1 MDTKFEY
8 YIGTEYKDFAI
19 IPKCL
24 FSEPEFK
31 KLSYGARLL
40 YALLLDRMSLSQKNG
55 WVDKDNRTYIYF
67 TVENVMDAF
76 NISKNKCL
84 ALFKELEMAGLIYK
98 ENQGQGKPARIYVM
112 DCTRPKECGKPRGKT
127 VENPVENSFCKIS
140 GTS

>member
-8 YIGTEYKDFAI
+8 YTGTEYKDFAI

-55 WVDKDNRTYIYF
+55 WVDKDNRNYIYF
-67 TVENVMDAF
+67 TVENVMDTL
-76 NISKNKCL
+76 NVSKTKSIS
-84 ALFKELEMAGLIYK
+84 LFKELEETGLIYK
-98 ENQGQGKPARIYVM
+98 ENQGLCKPARIYVM
-112 DCTRPKECGKPRGKT
+112 DCTRPKGCGKS
-127 VENPVENSFCKIS
+127 VENPVENSVENFFH
-140 GTS
+140 